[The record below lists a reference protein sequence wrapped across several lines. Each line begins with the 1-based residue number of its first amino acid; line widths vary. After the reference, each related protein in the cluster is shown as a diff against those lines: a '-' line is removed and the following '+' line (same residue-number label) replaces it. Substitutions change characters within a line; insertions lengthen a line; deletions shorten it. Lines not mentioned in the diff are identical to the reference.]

1 MKAEDSRVLFFRWL
15 AANHPRI
22 YLPVAKQLSSHAAL
36 GSLEGWGDALVSAL
50 ATVATAVV
58 AKKTADKQMDAQKK
72 QLLSEQAQRDAELK
86 ATLLS
91 INLQRA
97 QSGLPPVDLNGNVV
111 AASSLP
117 GLPTQT
123 QAVRAASSDAGTIF
137 GLPTW
142 ALALA
147 AGGIALIAL
156 RS

>member
-1 MKAEDSRVLFFRWL
+1 MKTEDSRVLFFRWL

-22 YLPVAKQLSSHAAL
+22 YLPVAKQLAAHAAL
-36 GSLEGWGDALVSAL
+36 GDLEGWADTLVSAL

-58 AKKTADKQMDAQKK
+58 AKKTADRQMDAQKK

-97 QSGLPPVDLNGNVV
+97 QSGLPPVDANGNVV

-117 GLPTQT
+117 GLPSQT
-123 QAVRAASSDAGTIF
+123 QAVRAASNDSATVF
-137 GLPTW
+137 GLPLW
-142 ALALA
+142 ALALV
-147 AGGIALIAL
+147 AGGVALIAL